1 MLLSC
6 NEWRD
11 NIRLCYGMEP
21 LGLCKSCDGCCANF
35 TVEYMLSCKMGGLV
49 SIRHNDVHGE
59 AEALAA
65 MVTQKSAVSYEP
77 PIYFDSGTG
86 VRDSHVSDRDRG
98 NVLVHGLWKRG
109 E

>member
-11 NIRLCYGMEP
+11 NIRLCYGMDP

-49 SIRHNDVHGE
+49 SIRHNNVHGE

-77 PIYFDSGTG
+77 PIYLLRYGRAGFSCPAAMGTTATA
-86 VRDSHVSDRDRG
+86 VTC
-98 NVLVHGLWKRG
+98 
-109 E
+109 

>member
-1 MLLSC
+1 
-6 NEWRD
+6 
-11 NIRLCYGMEP
+11 MEP
-21 LGLCKSCDGCCANF
+21 LGLRKSCEGCGADF
-35 TVEYMLSCKMGGLV
+35 TVKYALSCKVSRLV
-49 SIRHNDVHGE
+49 SIRLNEVRDE
-59 AEALAA
+59 AGDLATMA
-65 MVTQKSAVSYEP
+65 TQKSAVSYEP